1 MNTIKPY
8 KPKPGEKTRC
18 RICRELVFP
27 GDDYH
32 VSKVKKGLDLFFHVA
47 CLETERR
54 EGGTK

>member
-27 GDDYH
+27 GDDYA
-32 VSKVKKGLDLFFHVA
+32 VSKVKKGLDLFFHVM
-47 CLETERR
+47 CLEKEQRS
-54 EGGTK
+54 GGAK